1 MLFTVYDLKGEKFE
15 VAAYIAKEL
24 IIDHGWHIFPR
35 EKETDE
41 QEKPN
46 VNTAS
51 K

>member
-1 MLFTVYDLKGEKFE
+1 MLFTVYDPKGEKFE

-24 IIDHGWHIFPR
+24 IITHGWDISL
-35 EKETDE
+35 K
-41 QEKPN
+41 EKPSQDEEEPI